1 MCGLRNVRIIQTSLK
16 ILKTLH
22 DVFSAKIDSTDII
35 PFPVFTAIQQ
45 PRKQTNTRR
54 SDVIV
59 VYVNDDF
66 S

>member
-1 MCGLRNVRIIQTSLK
+1 MVLENVRIIQTSLN

-35 PFPVFTAIQQ
+35 PFPMFTAIQQ
-45 PRKQTNTRR
+45 PRKQTNTIR

-59 VYVNDDF
+59 VYAKEKF